1 MKSTFSARDVLLLCL
16 LALIWGHSFLF
27 IKLVVASVAP
37 IWIVTAR
44 MLAGGG
50 LLLFVM
56 GLRGTPVPRAPST
69 LRKLAMIGILGSA
82 LPWALQAWSQRH
94 LDSGLV
100 AVLNAFTPLA
110 TLGIAVLIKQE
121 HLERQRVIGI
131 GIAIVGTLIVI
142 GGEIGAGRSALALG
156 AAVFA
161 TVGYAL
167 AAVLTRAHVSGQ
179 VPSLPAAAIQL
190 LSGAVVLAPA
200 ALIVHGPP
208 PSEVSPT
215 AALSLLLLGVFGTG
229 LAFLIY
235 FRLIERVGA
244 TNTAMVTYLT
254 PIVAMTAGALYR
266 GERFGPNVFWG
277 AGALIGGVWL
287 AQRQR
292 G

>member
-1 MKSTFSARDVLLLCL
+1 VKSAFAARDLFLLLL

-27 IKLVVASVAP
+27 IKVVVASVPP

-56 GLRGTPVPRAPST
+56 GLRGTRPPRDLTT
-69 LRKLAMIGILGSA
+69 LGKLAGIGVLGSA

-121 HLERQRVIGI
+121 QLERQRVIGI
-131 GIAIVGTLIVI
+131 AIAITGTLVVI
-142 GGEIGAGRSALALG
+142 GGEVGAGRSALALG

-167 AAVLTRAHVSGQ
+167 AAVLTRAHVSGR
-179 VPSLPAAAIQL
+179 VAPLPAASIQL
-190 LSGAVVLAPA
+190 LSGALVLAPI
-200 ALIVHGPP
+200 ALTVHGAPP
-208 PSEVSPT
+208 LQVPAL

-229 LAFLIY
+229 LAFLIF

-244 TNTAMVTYLT
+244 TNTAMVTYIT
-254 PIVAMTAGALYR
+254 PIVAMSAGALYR
-266 GERFGPNVFWG
+266 GERFGSNVFWG
-277 AGALIGGVWL
+277 AAALIGGVWL

-292 G
+292 A